1 MIKKSIVVLC
11 LLWVSLLGS
20 AQCEILSRVY
30 PDGSLLFSMEPVKF
44 YWTEAKELY
53 GNVVT
58 DKENY
63 FLSLRPMPFPEKAE
77 GRKLKDNLELTLAN
91 EQLIEL
97 SHYDTQ
103 YIRGDSIMEILYLLD
118 KKDID
123 SAHDNEAK
131 SVRIYMGEEEGYRT
145 YVFKLHKTAFQD
157 QLECFISE
165 EKSKKKK

>member
-1 MIKKSIVVLC
+1 MIKKAMIVFS
-11 LLWVSLLGS
+11 LLWFAVP
-20 AQCEILSRVY
+20 AFTQCDILSRVY

-44 YWTEAKELY
+44 FWTDAKELY

-63 FLSLRPMPFPEKAE
+63 FLSLRPVPFPAKSE

-91 EQLIEL
+91 EKFIEL

-103 YIRGDSIMEILYLLD
+103 YMKGDSIMEILYLLD

-131 SVRIYMGEEEGYRT
+131 SVRIYMGAEEGYRT
-145 YVFKLHKTAFQD
+145 YVFKLHKTAFQN
-157 QLECFISE
+157 QLECFYF
-165 EKSKKKK
+165 